1 MTETAKQLFNLESQ
15 KQIETSRKTPR
26 FQQGHGNSFHVLQRG
41 NNEDR
46 FFFPVSSGTLIS
58 VAVGTDPEKA
68 NAD

>member
-1 MTETAKQLFNLESQ
+1 M
-15 KQIETSRKTPR
+15 KT
-26 FQQGHGNSFHVLQRG
+26 G
-41 NNEDR
+41 

>member
-1 MTETAKQLFNLESQ
+1 MEIHFMYFREA
-15 KQIETSRKTPR
+15 IMKT
-26 FQQGHGNSFHVLQRG
+26 G
-41 NNEDR
+41 